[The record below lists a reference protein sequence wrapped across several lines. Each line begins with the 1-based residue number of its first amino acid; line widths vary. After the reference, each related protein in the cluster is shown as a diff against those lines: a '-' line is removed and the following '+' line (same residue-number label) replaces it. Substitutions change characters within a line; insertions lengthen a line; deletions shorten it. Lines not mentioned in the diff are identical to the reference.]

1 MKEGS
6 IAPGEGVDEEYD
18 SIQQQIS
25 EINKKL
31 EAHLEQQEKHFGCRL
46 KYVGKDKNRFEIEVP
61 EGAARRA
68 KETHSL
74 EGQRKGFKRYS
85 TDETRQ
91 YLKEIQAAEDQ
102 RNNVLKDLLRRLF
115 EKFSQEYSTWK
126 CIIDC
131 VATLDCLTALT
142 VYGQNLSQFCFAEI
156 VDSSDLPI
164 IEIED
169 GYHPCMALVDDF
181 IPNSVVLGGKTTAPL
196 ALLTG
201 PNMGGKR

>member
-1 MKEGS
+1 MSK
-6 IAPGEGVDEEYD
+6 
-18 SIQQQIS
+18 
-25 EINKKL
+25 INKKL
-31 EAHLEQQEKHFGCRL
+31 EAYLAEQEKHFGCHL

-61 EGAARRA
+61 ESYTKRA
-68 KETHSL
+68 TDTHSL
-74 EGQRKGFKRYS
+74 EGTKKGFKRYS
-85 TDETRQ
+85 TEETRE
-91 YLKEIQAAEDQ
+91 YLKELQAAEEQ
-102 RNNVLKDLLRRLF
+102 RDNVLKDSLRALF